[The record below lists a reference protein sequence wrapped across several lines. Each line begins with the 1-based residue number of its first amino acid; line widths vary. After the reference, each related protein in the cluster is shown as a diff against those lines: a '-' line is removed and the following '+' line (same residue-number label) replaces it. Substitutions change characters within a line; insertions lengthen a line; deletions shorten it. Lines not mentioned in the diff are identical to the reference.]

1 MTREWPMNP
10 DLLVRLSLGY
20 GSVVG
25 VTEMRDEKS
34 PCEGAGEDRW
44 TRVLLENKVV
54 LENVIG
60 S

>member
-1 MTREWPMNP
+1 MNP

-25 VTEMRDEKS
+25 VTEMGDRKS
-34 PCEGAGEDRW
+34 PCKGAGEDRW
-44 TRVLLENKVV
+44 TKVLSENNVV

>member
-1 MTREWPMNP
+1 MADESGSVGALIP
-10 DLLVRLSLGY
+10 GY

-25 VTEMRDEKS
+25 VTEMGDRKS
-34 PCEGAGEDRW
+34 PCKGAGEDRW
-44 TRVLLENKVV
+44 TRVLLENNVV